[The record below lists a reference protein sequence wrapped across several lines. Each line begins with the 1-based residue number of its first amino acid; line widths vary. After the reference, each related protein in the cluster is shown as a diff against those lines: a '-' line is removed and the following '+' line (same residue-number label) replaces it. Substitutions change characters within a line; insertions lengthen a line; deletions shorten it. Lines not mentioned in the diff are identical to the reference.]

1 MSSRNPFR
9 IRSFQR
15 TTGDDQFVKLFAPS
29 ALDVLDGDT
38 DIWQTL
44 QYLRSAPGG
53 GKTSLLR
60 LMTPGPLRKVAQL
73 ASREQSFKDIG
84 TKLNGIGAL
93 KDGAPAV
100 LGVMLSFSNDY
111 RDLSGLDRRALQVF
125 RALFSAR
132 VVLAAVRAVLELKG
146 RSFPDDLERVSATW
160 SPVDGATIPASAS
173 GVELRDWAAGIEDS
187 AYDVLDSMSGD
198 EAEGSKAIT
207 GFDGLNW
214 LATAQF
220 FEDGRPIAI
229 QTVLLL
235 DEVQELTSDQ
245 RISLIEAMTALRKPL
260 GIWVAERLQALQADD
275 LLAVGVKQGR
285 DYGADIRLE
294 ESWLKK
300 GSSAPLRK
308 FLGEIANRRVD
319 QADEFRNR
327 IFFGMLSDS
336 IRANSTLTRLGDEAD
351 RVKAETL
358 ALAAGSPRYAMW
370 LKATEANTGNEFE
383 RAVAWQTLRI
393 AVERDRGRAQASFD
407 FDALGADALNE
418 IATAA
423 IRTAAELM
431 VCKAAKAPFY
441 YGEER
446 LALLSSANVDQFLRL
461 AGDMFDQLVS
471 ARLMSRSE
479 PELSAERQDELVK
492 AAADQRWKEIPRSS
506 ERGHAVLR
514 FLEGMA
520 ALCVEETYRPT
531 VPYPPGVT
539 GIAIRMSDRDLLIGP
554 ENANRIRQDLK
565 DLRAVLAACVAHN
578 LLEPRV
584 DYRNKGELWLV
595 LYFNR
600 LLCAKHDLPLGYGG
614 WRPQTLDTL
623 SGWMSA
629 SKEARLV

>member
-29 ALDVLDGDT
+29 ALDVLDGDS
-38 DIWQTL
+38 DIWQSL

-73 ASREQSFKDIG
+73 SSREQNFKDIG
-84 TKLNGIGAL
+84 VKLQGIGAI
-93 KDGAPAV
+93 KNGAPAV

-111 RDLSGLDRRALQVF
+111 RDLSSLDRRSLQVF

-132 VVLAAVRAVLELKG
+132 VVLAAVRAVLELAEL
-146 RSFPDDLERVSATW
+146 SFPEDLGRVTAKW
-160 SPVDGATIPASAS
+160 VPVDGATIPADGG

-214 LATAQF
+214 LATVKFAV
-220 FEDGRPIAI
+220 DDRPIDI

-235 DEVQELTSDQ
+235 DEVQELTSEQ
-245 RISLIEAMTALRKPL
+245 RASLVEAMTALRKPL

-275 LLAVGVKQGR
+275 LLAAGVKQGR

-294 ESWLKK
+294 ESWLIKK
-300 GSSAPLRK
+300 GASSLRK
-308 FLGEIANRRVD
+308 FLNEIANRRVD

-327 IFFGMLSDS
+327 AFFGMLSDT
-336 IRANSTLTRLGDEAD
+336 IRDTASLKRLGVEAEV
-351 RVKAETL
+351 VKAATIG
-358 ALAAGSPRYAMW
+358 LAAGSPRYSKW
-370 LKATEANTGNEFE
+370 LEVTEAKSGSELE

-393 AVERDRGRAQASFD
+393 TMERDRSRSQASFD
-407 FDALGADALNE
+407 FDALGEEVLQE
-418 IATAA
+418 AA
-423 IRTAAELM
+423 KPGIRAAAELM
-431 VCKAAKAPFY
+431 VCKAAKAPYY

-446 LALLSSANVDQFLRL
+446 LAQLSSANVDQFLRL
-461 AGDMFDQLVS
+461 AGDLFDQLVS
-471 ARLMSRSE
+471 ARLMSRRE
-479 PELSAERQDELVK
+479 PVLSAERQHDLLK
-492 AAADQRWKEIPRSS
+492 AAAEQRWKEIPRSS

-520 ALCVEETYRPT
+520 ELCIEETYRPT

-539 GIAIRMSDRDLLIGP
+539 GIAIKMSDRDLLTSKESAG
-554 ENANRIRQDLK
+554 RIRQDLK
-565 DLRAVLAACVAHN
+565 ELRSVLATCVAHN
-578 LLEPRV
+578 LLEPRL
-584 DYRNKGELWLV
+584 DYHNKNETWLV

-600 LLCAKHDLPLGYGG
+600 LLCARHDLPLGYGG
-614 WRPQTLDTL
+614 WRPQSLDTL
-623 SGWMSA
+623 SSWMSA
-629 SKEARLV
+629 TKEAWLV